1 MKELKGRIG
10 YVAKDVV
17 DLNVD
22 MKDYYTKEE
31 VDKKTKL
38 PVASAGTLG
47 GVKVGAGLAINNGVL
62 SATGGGTADAVEWNN
77 VLNKPT
83 LSDVATS
90 GSYKDLNDKPTIPD
104 IDGYATEEWVE
115 TRGYLTEHQDI
126 KGKVNKTDLA
136 NVAFS
141 GNYSDLKG
149 KPEIPEGADL
159 TGYATENWVE
169 SQGYLTEHQSLA
181 NYATKAEVQ
190 AVENK
195 IPDVQDFVDQA
206 DLATV
211 AKTGSYN
218 DLKDKP
224 TIPEGADLTGY
235 AKESWVEGKGYTTM
249 AEVEAKGYLTEHQ
262 SLANYALK
270 SELPTFK
277 TDLHGNV
284 YKINSKD
291 ISALYDG
298 NGDSISSTYA
308 KTANLST
315 VATSG
320 SYEDLTNK
328 PNLFSG
334 NYQDLTN
341 KPTIPDAYTLPVAST
356 DTLGGVKVDGS
367 TITIADGV
375 ISSAGG
381 SGSGVEAGTDTV
393 VEDGKLS
400 TIYGG
405 SYTRATKD
413 YAMTIKSNTTTTV
426 TIENTMKNVSNS
438 SDYIYSAESYVGTT
452 EQKLYIPYLRQ
463 EALLTFTGNINGT
476 VYTFPQIKSYYYT
489 NGHGANKFIWEQDSI
504 TVTWSLSDTKLTFT
518 GISITSASDFHVIV
532 KPKVYTGI
540 MDNYIPNSGG
550 VPTNQTTSNY
560 GDITL
565 LPTQNYFWWERD
577 KGLLVS
583 GYNRLM
589 KDSATNTIVLG
600 YNNGIGRTGDNP
612 TMKNSIILG
621 DNNALQVYGANCSEV
636 ICCGSN
642 SNWQNFGYI
651 YDSLLIGTNR
661 GFSSEA
667 KNSVGYMVLA
677 GEENYSNPSNNN
689 KHIYGFGQYLTVK
702 GNNFVIGKGNINDVN
717 EEYAFIIGNGTSRV
731 TGNQANALTVDRTGN
746 LAIAGTMSSAG
757 ADYAEFFEW
766 KDGNPEA
773 QDRVG
778 YIVTLDGDKL
788 TLANEGDYILGV
800 VSGTATVLG
809 DNPEWNWAKRWVTD
823 DFGRVKYEWQTVTHE
838 AFLDDE
844 GNVITPEKTESVYAP
859 VPNPDYNPDQEY
871 TKRADRPEWSAV
883 GMMGKLYVRDD
894 GTCQVNG
901 FAKPINGVATAS
913 TSGTMR
919 VIERVS
925 DNVIRVVIK

>member
-136 NVAFS
+136 KVAFS

-149 KPEIPEGADL
+149 KPTIPEGADL

-235 AKESWVEGKGYTTM
+235 ATESWVEGKGYTTM
-249 AEVEAKGYLTEHQ
+249 TAVEAKGYLTEHQ
-262 SLANYALK
+262 DLSTYALK
-270 SELPTFK
+270 SEIPSLT
-277 TDLHGNV
+277 G
-284 YKINSKD
+284 
-291 ISALYDG
+291 
-298 NGDSISSTYA
+298 YA
-308 KTANLST
+308 KTADLST
-315 VATSG
+315 VATTG

-356 DTLGGVKVDGS
+356 DILGGVKVDGS

-375 ISSAGG
+375 ISSTGG
-381 SGSGVEAGTDTV
+381 GGSGVEAGTDTV
-393 VEDGKLS
+393 IEDGKLS

-413 YAMTIKSNTTTTV
+413 YGMTIKSTTSNSV
-426 TIENTMKNVSNS
+426 IIENVMRNVNNA
-438 SDYIYSAESYVGTT
+438 SDYIYSAESSVGTT

-476 VYTFPQIKSYYYT
+476 VYTIPQIKSYVYFT
-489 NGHGANKFIWEQDSI
+489 GHGANKFVWEQDGI
-504 TVTWSLSDTKLTFT
+504 TITWSLRDTKLTFT

-540 MDNYIPNSGG
+540 SDNYIPNSGG
-550 VPTNQTTSNY
+550 VPANQTTTSY

-589 KDSATNTIVLG
+589 KDSAENTIVLG
-600 YNNGIGRTGDNP
+600 YNNGIGRTYEDAN
-612 TMKNSIILG
+612 MKNSIILG
-621 DNNALQVYGANCSEV
+621 DRNNLQTYGTNCQEV

-642 SNWQNFGYI
+642 DNWQNFKNI
-651 YDSLLIGTNR
+651 YDALLIGTNS
-661 GFSSEA
+661 GFSSVA
-667 KNSVGYMVLA
+667 SNSVGYMALV
-677 GEENYSNPSNNN
+677 GEGNMSALTNSGG
-689 KHIYGFGQYLTVK
+689 HIYGFGQYLTINN
-702 GNNFVIGKGNINDVN
+702 NNFVIGKGNLHDKNN
-717 EEYAFIIGNGTSRV
+717 QYKFIIGNGTSRV
-731 TGNQANALTVDRTGN
+731 TDNQSNALTVDTTGN

-809 DNPEWNWAKRWVTD
+809 DNPEWNWTKRWVTD
-823 DFGRVKYEWQTVTHE
+823 DFGRIKYEWQTVTHE

-859 VPNPDYNPDQEY
+859 VSNPDYNPDQEY

-901 FAKPINGVATAS
+901 YAKPINGVATAS

>member
-17 DLNVD
+17 DLNID

-38 PVASAGTLG
+38 PVASTNTLG

-62 SATGGGTADAVEWNN
+62 SATGEGTADAVEWNN

-83 LSDVATS
+83 LSTVATS
-90 GSYKDLNDKPTIPD
+90 GSYKDLNDKPTIPN

-126 KGKVNKTDLA
+126 EGKVNKTDLA

-149 KPEIPEGADL
+149 KPTIPEGADL

-181 NYATKAEVQ
+181 NYALKSE
-190 AVENK
+190 
-195 IPDVQDFVDQA
+195 IP
-206 DLATV
+206 
-211 AKTGSYN
+211 S
-218 DLKDKP
+218 
-224 TIPEGADLTGY
+224 LTGY
-235 AKESWVEGKGYTTM
+235 V
-249 AEVEAKGYLTEHQ
+249 
-262 SLANYALK
+262 
-270 SELPTFK
+270 
-277 TDLHGNV
+277 
-284 YKINSKD
+284 
-291 ISALYDG
+291 
-298 NGDSISSTYA
+298 
-308 KTANLST
+308 KTADLST

-341 KPTIPDAYTLPVAST
+341 KPTIPEPYTLPVAST

-381 SGSGVEAGTDTV
+381 GSSGGGAEPDGKTIITNA
-393 VEDGKLS
+393 DGKLETVIGGYKVLADPPNE
-400 TIYGG
+400 TIYTNESSSSPLVSISGNDIFSGKENFPTGFASYARSDKEYNLNQADKIKHGVICYVSFDIYLNDKPKGQVIRAKARVYEESNLNYKLIVAMDNDG
-405 SYTRATKD
+405 SKPFIGFWADWICLTTNYEA
-413 YAMTIKSNTTTTV
+413 YTIK
-426 TIENTMKNVSNS
+426 NV
-438 SDYIYSAESYVGTT
+438 
-452 EQKLYIPYLRQ
+452 
-463 EALLTFTGNINGT
+463 
-476 VYTFPQIKSYYYT
+476 
-489 NGHGANKFIWEQDSI
+489 
-504 TVTWSLSDTKLTFT
+504 
-518 GISITSASDFHVIV
+518 VIV
-532 KPKVYTGI
+532 SEDQYNYHKI
-540 MDNYIPNSGG
+540 DSNYI
-550 VPTNQTTSNY
+550 NY
-560 GDITL
+560 GDTLYIDNGKLQMLPSITTL
-565 LPTQNYFWWERD
+565 SLD
-577 KGLLVS
+577 
-583 GYNRLM
+583 GYAEYIGDNIILNKRTKTTIGGNNKNIRNNVIM
-589 KDSATNTIVLG
+589 NGDVPNINTNKTFTYNTIEG
-600 YNNGIGRTGDNP
+600 
-612 TMKNSIILG
+612 
-621 DNNALQVYGANCSEV
+621 NAH
-636 ICCGSN
+636 SN
-642 SNWQNFGYI
+642 MDY
-651 YDSLLIGTNR
+651 
-661 GFSSEA
+661 
-667 KNSVGYMVLA
+667 LA
-677 GEENYSNPSNNN
+677 STHIEGEENKINIHSKIIRGAHMEGYLNTLGNSTNVINQGIHIEGQRCEATGLTCHVEGYSNIAQGTYQ
-689 KHIYGFGQYLTVK
+689 HVQ
-702 GNNFVIGKGNINDVN
+702 GKYNMQDNAGT
-717 EEYAFIIGNGTSRV
+717 YADIVGNGTSDTRR
-731 TGNQANALTVDRTGN
+731 ANALTLDWNGN

-773 QDRVG
+773 EDRVG
-778 YIVTLDGDKL
+778 YIVSLDGDKL
-788 TLANEGDYILGV
+788 TFANEGDYILGV

-809 DNPEWNWAKRWVTD
+809 DNPEWNWAKRWITD
-823 DFGRVKYEWQTVTHE
+823 EFGRIQYEDKVIHHE
-838 AFLDDE
+838 DKNENDE
-844 GNVITPEKTESVYAP
+844 IETWDETIKAP
-859 VPNPDYNPDQEY
+859 IVNPDYDPDQEY

-901 FAKPINGVATAS
+901 YAKPINGVATAS